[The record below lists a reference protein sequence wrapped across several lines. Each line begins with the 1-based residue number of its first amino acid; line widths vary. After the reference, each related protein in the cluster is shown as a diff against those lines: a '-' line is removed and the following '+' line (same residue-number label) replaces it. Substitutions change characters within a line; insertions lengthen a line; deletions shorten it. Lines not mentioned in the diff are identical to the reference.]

1 MTHASSVVLVLLVLA
16 SLSAAHPKAG
26 LFGTG
31 YPHDDK
37 WYHPGSND
45 PETAEL
51 CDSLRRHM
59 DVLLRSK
66 IFRCERL
73 NLQDDEAG
81 KENILETLQP
91 RYIYS
96 EQSHQNAAKS
106 LLRFIT
112 ALLQMVSRSFVT
124 RLG

>member
-1 MTHASSVVLVLLVLA
+1 MSKLKIVVALSLLGLIGSSPLA
-16 SLSAAHPKAG
+16 GKG
-26 LFGTG
+26 LKGSG
-31 YPHDDK
+31 YPLHDEFFHNQDA
-37 WYHPGSND
+37 
-45 PETAEL
+45 ETHEL
-51 CDSLRRHM
+51 CDTLRRHM

>member
-1 MTHASSVVLVLLVLA
+1 
-16 SLSAAHPKAG
+16 
-26 LFGTG
+26 
-31 YPHDDK
+31 
-37 WYHPGSND
+37 
-45 PETAEL
+45 
-51 CDSLRRHM
+51 M

-81 KENILETLQP
+81 KENILETLRLQP